1 MNLPTLGN
9 ASKRLF
15 WLKTKSWRWQRY
27 DCVHLRLVFY
37 FMVLASAELYSFMF
51 LFLQEEKEKVTQVTE
66 VLENELQC
74 IICSELF
81 VEVRWI
87 DWINLVFVWLF
98 FLDVV
103 FYFVLL
109 PSTGSHPELRSQLL
123 LSLHPAV
130 AQEEGRVSHVPT
142 GHPVPD
148 PLPGAGQLHRQHG
161 GEPEPGHEGQTPDAH
176 HREERWEVRYHW
188 LAQFT
193 KHFTF
198 LKSSKHSKHL
208 KSQFTAF
215 WRFISQFL
223 QKYVTNKPHEISLKH
238 REQVE

>member
-37 FMVLASAELYSFMF
+37 FMVLSISRALFIHVFIFAGRERESHTSYRSSGERASVHHLLRALRRGQMDRLNKSCFCLIVFFRCSF
-51 LFLQEEKEKVTQVTE
+51 
-66 VLENELQC
+66 
-74 IICSELF
+74 
-81 VEVRWI
+81 
-87 DWINLVFVWLF
+87 
-98 FLDVV
+98 

-193 KHFTF
+193 KHF
-198 LKSSKHSKHL
+198 
-208 KSQFTAF
+208 
-215 WRFISQFL
+215 
-223 QKYVTNKPHEISLKH
+223 YSLS
-238 REQVE
+238 